1 MSDYP
6 LASDIQ
12 IEIRVRG
19 TWMVAID
26 NEGNQ
31 LREEEFPDIKRT
43 MILSKNKDSFT
54 LEIGIGT
61 SGGTGGQ
68 VVSLASANYGPMLLI
83 DSDNKY
89 NYSLNVDTD
98 GMIYW

>member
-6 LASDIQ
+6 LASDVQ

-31 LREEEFPDIKRT
+31 LREEEFPDIRRT
-43 MILSKNKDSFT
+43 MTLGKNKDSFT
-54 LEIGIGT
+54 LEIGIGI

-68 VVSLASANYGPMLLI
+68 VVSLASANYGPMLLT

-89 NYSLNVDTD
+89 NYRLNVDTD